1 MCVFKRAWGA
11 ALFADQTVAYGP
23 DTDGVSQLP
32 QRLVECFPVPISPRS
47 RHGISPQPTARPQ
60 NRSRCTALLT
70 MGGSSMTSV
79 ALSCVKQR
87 RGWDTRRPR
96 EAHSK
101 WPIDLGDVSGRH
113 EASSI
118 SSGRDNNNR
127 EPPSPIFKLKRR
139 KVVESYVTQRSA
151 GGDFHAILGVKSIA
165 GVKGADCRIRR
176 ALTCSYLALLHFSAH
191 KRAFAQHIIL
201 LHLQPHNSGPT
212 KWRVVIIFRT

>member
-1 MCVFKRAWGA
+1 MEVGLEDGFEPRGSLLEGFRLLGQDAGQRVMRVPGREYILCVFKRAWGA

-127 EPPSPIFKLKRR
+127 EPPSPIL
-139 KVVESYVTQRSA
+139 S
-151 GGDFHAILGVKSIA
+151 
-165 GVKGADCRIRR
+165 
-176 ALTCSYLALLHFSAH
+176 
-191 KRAFAQHIIL
+191 
-201 LHLQPHNSGPT
+201 
-212 KWRVVIIFRT
+212 